1 MNVRNVRNIISEMEM
16 EIIAYE
22 VAKQERKDQM
32 VAQSFIGMSEEEI
45 AEYLRLEDEQ
55 YEAELAEDR
64 AEDAWQEWN
73 GNPTYLSREERKLHE
88 IALDHEA
95 IEMSLMG

>member
-1 MNVRNVRNIISEMEM
+1 MNVIITQEEM

-22 VAKQERKDQM
+22 VAKQERKDQCL
-32 VAQSFIGMSEEEI
+32 AQSFRGMSDEEI
-45 AEYLRLEDEQ
+45 AECLRLEEER

-64 AEDAWQEWN
+64 AEDAWQAWN
-73 GNPTYLSREERKLHE
+73 GNPLYISREELRLHE
-88 IALDHEA
+88 IALDHES

>member
-22 VAKQERKDQM
+22 VAKQERKDAMELCNYQ
-32 VAQSFIGMSEEEI
+32 GMSDEEI
-45 AEYLRLEDEQ
+45 AEYLRIEEERW
-55 YEAELAEDR
+55 EAQLAEDR

-73 GNPTYLSREERKLHE
+73 GNPLYLSREERRLHE
-88 IALDHEA
+88 VALDHEA
-95 IEMSLMG
+95 IEMSLMA

>member
-1 MNVRNVRNIISEMEM
+1 MNVRNIISKEEMD
-16 EIIAYE
+16 IIAYE
-22 VAKQERKDQM
+22 VAKQNRKDQM
-32 VAQSFIGMSEEEI
+32 VEQSFIGMSESEI
-45 AEYLRLEDEQ
+45 AEYLRLEEEQ
-55 YEAELAEDR
+55 YEAQLAEDR